1 MSRQLNAR
9 AGGCSRGFGSVSAII
24 SNGGRSSCT
33 SLSRGRSRHCV
44 FGSRSLYN
52 LGGIKSVSNSL
63 IGGGWRLG
71 GGFGGGFGTSGGA
84 GGFGGGGLFGGGVG
98 GGRSSPGFSICPP
111 GGIQEVTINQNLL
124 VPLNLEID
132 PEIQK
137 VRVQEREQIK
147 TLNNKFASFIDKV
160 RFLEQQNK
168 VLETKWNL
176 LQQQPTSNAGNNLEP
191 AFEAYV
197 GSLRKHLDSLVGER
211 GRQDSELKNMQDLV
225 EDLKHKYEEEI
236 NRRMAAENEFVL
248 LKKDLDVA
256 YMKKVEME
264 AKVAAMTDEINFL
277 RALYETELAQ
287 MQRQISDTSVILS
300 MDNNR
305 ALDLDGIIAEVKAH
319 YEDMANRSRAEAN
332 SMYQGKFQELQVT
345 AGKHD
350 NDLKNSKLEIS
361 ELTRLIHR
369 LQAELE
375 NVKKQCAKL
384 QSAVAETEA
393 RGELTLK
400 DAREKLVELEMALQK
415 AKEEMARLLRDY
427 QELLNIKLAL
437 DIEIAT
443 YKTLLEGEECRMSG
457 ECASAVNIS
466 VVSSSSGGGSGIS
479 WGGGGGGGLSLGGG
493 GLSVGGGGSSSGS
506 GRGIGGYS
514 YGGRGGSSCVKI
526 ISTTSSSKRTTIC

>member
-1 MSRQLNAR
+1 MSRQLNAG
-9 AGGCSRGFGSVSAII
+9 AGGCSRGFGSVSAIV
-24 SNGGRSSCT
+24 SSGGRSSCT

-52 LGGIKSVSNSL
+52 LGGIKSISNSM
-63 IGGGWRLG
+63 IGGGWRLS

-84 GGFGGGGLFGGGVG
+84 GGFGGGGLFGGGIG
-98 GGRSSPGFSICPP
+98 GGRSSPGFPICPP

-176 LQQQPTSNAGNNLEP
+176 LQQQPTTNAGNNLEP
-191 AFEAYV
+191 AFEAYI

-225 EDLKHKYEEEI
+225 EDLKHKYVKKALG
-236 NRRMAAENEFVL
+236 RVHVL
-248 LKKDLDVA
+248 HGLRARFL
-256 YMKKVEME
+256 E
-264 AKVAAMTDEINFL
+264 VAAMTDEINFL

-287 MQRQISDTSVILS
+287 IQRQISDTSVILS

-369 LQAELE
+369 LQADLE

-384 QSAVAETEA
+384 QSAVAETEE

-415 AKEEMARLLRDY
+415 AKEETARLLRDY

-443 YKTLLEGEECRMSG
+443 YKTLLEGEECR
-457 ECASAVNIS
+457 CNIYIGLNNPVPITVLPS
-466 VVSSSSGGGSGIS
+466 CDRTLVVSSE
-479 WGGGGGGGLSLGGG
+479 LCLLVYKRCPNLGGG
-493 GLSVGGGGSSSGS
+493 TQNLPHTCSKNRMTSLKCSA
-506 GRGIGGYS
+506 R
-514 YGGRGGSSCVKI
+514 SC
-526 ISTTSSSKRTTIC
+526 TAPF

>member
-9 AGGCSRGFGSVSAII
+9 VGGCSRGFGSVSAIV
-24 SNGGRSSCT
+24 SSGGRSSCT

-52 LGGIKSVSNSL
+52 LGGIKSISNSL

-84 GGFGGGGLFGGGVG
+84 GGFGGGGLFGGGL
-98 GGRSSPGFSICPP
+98 GGRSNPGFPFCPP

-137 VRVQEREQIK
+137 VRVQEKEQIK

-176 LQQQPTSNAGNNLEP
+176 LRQQPTSNAGNNLEP
-191 AFEAYV
+191 VFEAYV
-197 GSLRKHLDSLVGER
+197 GSLKKQLDGLVGER

-225 EDLKHKYEEEI
+225 DDLKHKYKEEI

-248 LKKDLDVA
+248 LKKDLDAA

-277 RALYETELAQ
+277 RALYEAELAQ
-287 MQRQISDTSVILS
+287 MQRQISDTSIILS

-345 AGKHD
+345 AGKQD

-375 NVKKQCAKL
+375 NVKNQCAKL
-384 QSAVAETEA
+384 QSAFAETEA
-393 RGELTLK
+393 HGELTLK

-415 AKEEMARLLRDY
+415 AKEEMARSLRDY

-457 ECASAVNIS
+457 ECGSAVNIS

-479 WGGGGGGGLSLGGG
+479 WGGGGGRLSVRGGG
-493 GLSVGGGGSSSGS
+493 ISVGGGGSSSGS
-506 GRGIGGYS
+506 RRGIGGYS
-514 YGGRGGSSCVKI
+514 YGGRGAGSCVKI

>member
-9 AGGCSRGFGSVSAII
+9 VGGCSRGFSSISAIV
-24 SNGGRSSCT
+24 SSGGRSSCT

-44 FGSRSLYN
+44 FGSRSLYD
-52 LGGIKSVSNSL
+52 LDGIKSISNSL
-63 IGGGWRLG
+63 IGGGWRLSS
-71 GGFGGGFGTSGGA
+71 GFGGGFGTSGGA
-84 GGFGGGGLFGGGVG
+84 AGFGGGGLFSGGVG
-98 GGRSSPGFSICPP
+98 GGRSSPRFPFCPP

-132 PEIQK
+132 LEIQK
-137 VRVQEREQIK
+137 VRMQEREQIK

-225 EDLKHKYEEEI
+225 EDLKHKYLE
-236 NRRMAAENEFVL
+236 RMISIAIFQ
-248 LKKDLDVA
+248 DLDAA

-277 RALYETELAQ
+277 RALYEAELAQ

-345 AGKHD
+345 ARKHD
-350 NDLKNSKLEIS
+350 DDLKNSKLEIL

-375 NVKKQCAKL
+375 NVKKQLSFFFSLQCAKL
-384 QSAVAETEA
+384 QSTVAETEEC
-393 RGELTLK
+393 GELTLK

-415 AKEEMARLLRDY
+415 AKEETARLLHDY

-443 YKTLLEGEECRMSG
+443 YKTLLEGEECRCNIYIG
-457 ECASAVNIS
+457 PDFCKAASVMVAVYFFCPQIT
-466 VVSSSSGGGSGIS
+466 V
-479 WGGGGGGGLSLGGG
+479 LA
-493 GLSVGGGGSSSGS
+493 
-506 GRGIGGYS
+506 
-514 YGGRGGSSCVKI
+514 GRGGSSCVKI
-526 ISTTSSSKRTTIC
+526 ISTTSSSKRTTVC

>member
-9 AGGCSRGFGSVSAII
+9 VGGCSRGFSSISAIV
-24 SNGGRSSCT
+24 SSGGRSSCT

-44 FGSRSLYN
+44 FGSRSLYD
-52 LGGIKSVSNSL
+52 LDGIKSISNSL
-63 IGGGWRLG
+63 IGGGWRLSS
-71 GGFGGGFGTSGGA
+71 GFGGGF
-84 GGFGGGGLFGGGVG
+84 GVG
-98 GGRSSPGFSICPP
+98 GGRSSPRFPFCPP

-132 PEIQK
+132 LEIQK
-137 VRVQEREQIK
+137 VRMQEREQIK

-248 LKKDLDVA
+248 LKKDLDAA

-277 RALYETELAQ
+277 RALYEAELAQ

-345 AGKHD
+345 ARKHD
-350 NDLKNSKLEIS
+350 DDLKNSKLEIL

-384 QSAVAETEA
+384 QSTVAETEEC
-393 RGELTLK
+393 GELTLK

-415 AKEEMARLLRDY
+415 AKEETARLLHDY

-443 YKTLLEGEECRMSG
+443 YKTLLEGEECR
-457 ECASAVNIS
+457 S
-466 VVSSSSGGGSGIS
+466 VVSSSSGSGSGIS
-479 WGGGGGGGLSLGGG
+479 WGGGGGGLSVGGG
-493 GLSVGGGGSSSGS
+493 GLSVGKGGSSSGS

-526 ISTTSSSKRTTIC
+526 ISTTSSSKRTTVC

>member
-1 MSRQLNAR
+1 MSCSSSLDR
-9 AGGCSRGFGSVSAII
+9 GCSRGFGSVSAIV
-24 SNGGRSSCT
+24 SSGGRSSCT

-52 LGGIKSVSNSL
+52 LGGIKR
-63 IGGGWRLG
+63 I
-71 GGFGGGFGTSGGA
+71 
-84 GGFGGGGLFGGGVG
+84 G
-98 GGRSSPGFSICPP
+98 GGRSSPGFPICPP

-176 LQQQPTSNAGNNLEP
+176 LQQQPTTNAGNNLEP
-191 AFEAYV
+191 AFEAYI

-248 LKKDLDVA
+248 LKKEVFPNVQPKLPLLQFNQHLA
-256 YMKKVEME
+256 SRKGHSLMG
-264 AKVAAMTDEINFL
+264 T
-277 RALYETELAQ
+277 LYVFQELAQ
-287 MQRQISDTSVILS
+287 IQRQISDTSVILS

-369 LQAELE
+369 LQADLE

-384 QSAVAETEA
+384 QSAVAETEE

-415 AKEEMARLLRDY
+415 AKEETARLLRDY

-443 YKTLLEGEECRMSG
+443 YKTLLEGEECRCNIYIG
-457 ECASAVNIS
+457 PDFCKAASVTLCLLVYKRCPN
-466 VVSSSSGGGSGIS
+466 
-479 WGGGGGGGLSLGGG
+479 LGGG
-493 GLSVGGGGSSSGS
+493 TQNLPHTCSKNRMTSLKCSA
-506 GRGIGGYS
+506 R
-514 YGGRGGSSCVKI
+514 SC
-526 ISTTSSSKRTTIC
+526 TAPF

>member
-9 AGGCSRGFGSVSAII
+9 VGGCSRGFSSVSAIV
-24 SNGGRSSCT
+24 SSGDRSSCT
-33 SLSRGRSRHCV
+33 PLSRGRSRHCV
-44 FGSRSLYN
+44 FGSRSLYD
-52 LGGIKSVSNSL
+52 LDWTKSISNSL
-63 IGGGWRLG
+63 IGGGWRLN

-84 GGFGGGGLFGGGVG
+84 AGFGGGGLFGGGVG
-98 GGRSSPGFSICPP
+98 GGRSSPRFPFCPP

-248 LKKDLDVA
+248 LKKDLDAA

-277 RALYETELAQ
+277 RALYEAELAQ

-332 SMYQGKFQELQVT
+332 SMYQSKFQELQVT
-345 AGKHD
+345 ARKHD
-350 NDLKNSKLEIS
+350 DDLKNSKLEIS

-375 NVKKQCAKL
+375 NMKKQCAKL
-384 QSAVAETEA
+384 QSTVSETEEC
-393 RGELTLK
+393 GELTLK

-466 VVSSSSGGGSGIS
+466 VVSSSSGSGSGIS
-479 WGGGGGGGLSLGGG
+479 WGGGGG
-493 GLSVGGGGSSSGS
+493 LSVGGGGLGVGRGGSSSRS
-506 GRGIGGYS
+506 GRGIGGHS

-526 ISTTSSSKRTTIC
+526 ISTTSSSKRTTVC

>member
-1 MSRQLNAR
+1 MSRQLNAG
-9 AGGCSRGFGSVSAII
+9 AGGCSRGFGSVSAIV
-24 SNGGRSSCT
+24 SSGGRSSCT

-52 LGGIKSVSNSL
+52 LGGIKSISNSM
-63 IGGGWRLG
+63 IGGGWRLS

-84 GGFGGGGLFGGGVG
+84 GGFGGGGLFGGGIG
-98 GGRSSPGFSICPP
+98 GGRSSPGFPICPP

-176 LQQQPTSNAGNNLEP
+176 LQQQPTTNAGNNLEP
-191 AFEAYV
+191 AFEAYI

-225 EDLKHKYEEEI
+225 EDLKHKYVKKALG
-236 NRRMAAENEFVL
+236 RVHVL
-248 LKKDLDVA
+248 HGLRDLDAA

-287 MQRQISDTSVILS
+287 IQRQISDTSVILS

-369 LQAELE
+369 LQADLE
-375 NVKKQCAKL
+375 NVKKQFAFFFSLQCAKL
-384 QSAVAETEA
+384 QSAVAETEE

-415 AKEEMARLLRDY
+415 AKEETARLLRDY

-457 ECASAVNIS
+457 ECASAVNICNLYS
-466 VVSSSSGGGSGIS
+466 PPPDHYSAQDRVGNSFLVVITGLGSNDA
-479 WGGGGGGGLSLGGG
+479 
-493 GLSVGGGGSSSGS
+493 
-506 GRGIGGYS
+506 
-514 YGGRGGSSCVKI
+514 
-526 ISTTSSSKRTTIC
+526 

>member
-9 AGGCSRGFGSVSAII
+9 AGGCSRGFGSISAIV
-24 SNGGRSSCT
+24 SSGGRSSCT

-84 GGFGGGGLFGGGVG
+84 GGFGGGGLFSGGVG

-225 EDLKHKYEEEI
+225 EDLKHKYVKKALGRIHLE
-236 NRRMAAENEFVL
+236 RMISMAIFQ
-248 LKKDLDVA
+248 DLDAA

-384 QSAVAETEA
+384 QSAVAETEGC
-393 RGELTLK
+393 GELTLK

-415 AKEEMARLLRDY
+415 AKEETARLLRDY
-427 QELLNIKLAL
+427 QELLNVKLAL

-479 WGGGGGGGLSLGGG
+479 WGGGGGR
-493 GLSVGGGGSSSGS
+493 LSVGGGSSSSGS

>member
-9 AGGCSRGFGSVSAII
+9 VGGCSRGFSSVSAIV
-24 SNGGRSSCT
+24 SSGDRSSCT
-33 SLSRGRSRHCV
+33 PLSRGRSRHCV
-44 FGSRSLYN
+44 FGSRSLYD
-52 LGGIKSVSNSL
+52 LDWTKSISNSL
-63 IGGGWRLG
+63 IGGGWRLN

-84 GGFGGGGLFGGGVG
+84 AGFGGGGLFGGGVG
-98 GGRSSPGFSICPP
+98 GGRSSPRFPFCPP

-225 EDLKHKYEEEI
+225 EDLKHKYLE
-236 NRRMAAENEFVL
+236 RMISIAIFQ
-248 LKKDLDVA
+248 DLDAA

-277 RALYETELAQ
+277 RALYEAELAQ

-332 SMYQGKFQELQVT
+332 SMYQSKFQELQVT
-345 AGKHD
+345 ARKHD
-350 NDLKNSKLEIS
+350 DDLKNSKLEIS

-375 NVKKQCAKL
+375 NMKKQLAFFFSLQCAKL
-384 QSAVAETEA
+384 QSTVSETEEC
-393 RGELTLK
+393 GELTLK

-443 YKTLLEGEECRMSG
+443 YKTLLEGEECR
-457 ECASAVNIS
+457 CNIYIYS
-466 VVSSSSGGGSGIS
+466 SSLQVIRWSSSDWGNSELGGPVPITGLPLGDRTPVVSSE
-479 WGGGGGGGLSLGGG
+479 LCL
-493 GLSVGGGGSSSGS
+493 LVYKRCPNLVGG
-506 GRGIGGYS
+506 
-514 YGGRGGSSCVKI
+514 
-526 ISTTSSSKRTTIC
+526 TQDLPNTSSKDLIEM